1 MSSFLLEADNKK
13 GLFDKGLNEKLSTAI
28 PDILKELKTNPD
40 EIDNI
45 FITHFHGDHIGRL
58 INSKDEIYYKN
69 AKIYVCKE
77 EYDGWIN
84 KMTKDKNELQVKVM
98 KICEKNVIQLNFGD
112 YQVINQKKLLDIKK
126 EIFLLLMI

>member
-112 YQVINQKKLLDIKK
+112 Y
-126 EIFLLLMI
+126 